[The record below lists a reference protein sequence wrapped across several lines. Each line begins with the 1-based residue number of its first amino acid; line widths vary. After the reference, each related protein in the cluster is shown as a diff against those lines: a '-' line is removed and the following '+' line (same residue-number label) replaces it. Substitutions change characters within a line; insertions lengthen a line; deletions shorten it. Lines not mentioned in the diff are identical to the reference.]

1 MSLWTIF
8 LVGLGGVFSVGLA
21 LLLLMMLVI
30 TVYVLTR

>member
-1 MSLWTIF
+1 MNLWTIF

-30 TVYVLTR
+30 AVYVLTR